1 MTEIFAAL
9 ICRPPRHSYTL
20 TDLGP
25 ARFRMDGKLYSRT
38 DFQLYNKRGLRIE
51 CSHYRAGP
59 NEFDEYEA
67 SPCVV
72 YLHGNCGSRVD
83 ADEIVEGLLEEG
95 VSVFSLDFS
104 GCGLSDG
111 DLVSLGYFEQD
122 DLSCVLEYLANDPS
136 TTSVAIWGRSMGAV
150 VALLVAGSEQF
161 KGISCLILDSPYSS
175 LQQLL
180 EQLAHKYIPQVPL
193 LPYEKVVEAA
203 LLSLRQAVRQKA
215 NYDLF
220 DVETTSPA
228 SRCRMPALFAH
239 AKDDQLIP
247 ASHSKLLMEAYAG
260 EKELLELDGD
270 HNSARESEFLKKVSS
285 YLVRNL
291 SSSSPLS
298 IEKSRKEVEKRAL
311 EPQHSQDPVSWFSS
325 FVGGLFQTETAR

>member
-38 DFQLYNKRGLRIE
+38 DLQLYNKRGQRIE

-59 NEFDEYEA
+59 NEFNDYQP

-111 DLVSLGYFEQD
+111 DLVSLGFFEQD
-122 DLSCVLEYLANDPS
+122 DLSCALEYLANDPN

-161 KGISCLILDSPYSS
+161 KGIACLILDSPYSS

-193 LPYEKVVEAA
+193 LPYDK
-203 LLSLRQAVRQKA
+203 KA

-247 ASHSKLLMEAYAG
+247 ATHSKLLMDAYAG

-270 HNSARESEFLKKVSS
+270 HNSAREGEYLKKVSS

-291 SSSSPLS
+291 SSSPPLT
-298 IEKSRKEVEKRAL
+298 IEV
-311 EPQHSQDPVSWFSS
+311 V
-325 FVGGLFQTETAR
+325 